1 MRNKFPISDALKFIA
16 PAGMCGE
23 CIGDRLPVSD
33 RRLAHALIDDLQP
46 PQFKR
51 VTGVHCLSSG
61 QTVDPTRLKAVAGKW
76 LAR

>member
-1 MRNKFPISDALKFIA
+1 VPMRNEFQIEDTLQSIA

-23 CIGDRLPVSD
+23 CIGDRLPLSD

-51 VTGVHCLSSG
+51 VTGECIACRQVKQLIQH
-61 QTVDPTRLKAVAGKW
+61 GKGW
-76 LAR
+76 RW